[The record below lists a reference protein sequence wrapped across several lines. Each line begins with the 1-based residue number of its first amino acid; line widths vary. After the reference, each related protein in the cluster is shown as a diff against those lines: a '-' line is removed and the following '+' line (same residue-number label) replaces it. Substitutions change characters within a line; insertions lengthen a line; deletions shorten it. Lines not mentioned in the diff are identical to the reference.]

1 MSDIHFHQHYSD
13 VFLEKRAVGSIQLSK
28 LLQIANDCGEI
39 HCKSWSHFCT
49 ITFVL
54 IHRRTPF
61 GTIDLF
67 LRHHLLLNSMIST
80 IARVHCREDN
90 IGRNAHR
97 RTLVRIVLGGPCA
110 ETTAVSWVL
119 AEPLFND
126 QTPAMA
132 ISTHAQTIALREVGD
147 ANDPLPGVPGCLRAA
162 PNRRLLPWSLVW
174 GLRIAASSP
183 SASSLAWGF

>member
-1 MSDIHFHQHYSD
+1 MRREAAPRVRLFPRRRFVLPYPRGENSPYCD
-13 VFLEKRAVGSIQLSK
+13 VVVVQG
-28 LLQIANDCGEI
+28 
-39 HCKSWSHFCT
+39 HHFCT

-67 LRHHLLLNSMIST
+67 LRHHLLLNSMISA

-126 QTPAMA
+126 QTPAMPM
-132 ISTHAQTIALREVGD
+132 STHAQTIALREVGD